1 MTPRP
6 DVSKE
11 RKNQILD
18 AALAV
23 FARLG
28 SHQAR
33 MDDIVQE
40 SGLSKG
46 ALYWY
51 FDSKDAIILGLVE
64 RVFAAEIGDAEA
76 LAAADGPAGERLLEF
91 ARVANREFRQ
101 FQSLMPVVYDLAALM
116 VRKRSARD
124 ILSKYYQRYQH
135 LLAQIV
141 QQGVATGEFA
151 PVDPDTAALMMIS
164 LFEGLG
170 FIWFVN
176 PQMVDWDALIELP
189 MRTLLDGLR
198 QRGG

>member
-1 MTPRP
+1 
-6 DVSKE
+6 
-11 RKNQILD
+11 
-18 AALAV
+18 
-23 FARLG
+23 
-28 SHQAR
+28 

-76 LAAADGPAGERLLEF
+76 LVAADGPAGERLLEF

-124 ILSKYYQRYQH
+124 ILSRYYQRYQH

-198 QRGG
+198 QREG